1 MPSHASPAKSMRKNL
16 KRTQNNRSC
25 KSALKTMVK
34 KVRDVNLSADER
46 VVLFRRVQKALD
58 KAASKGV
65 LHKKTASRRVKRLA
79 ALSA

>member
-1 MPSHASPAKSMRKNL
+1 
-16 KRTQNNRSC
+16 
-25 KSALKTMVK
+25 MVK

-58 KAASKGV
+58 KAASKGI